1 MLKNSLLTVILSTS
15 ILLGACGNGT
25 GQEKKSALLSG
36 NIQGLMADELYLI
49 DLLQPKAGPID
60 TAFVDAD
67 GNFSFDIQ
75 PQDKGFYRV
84 TLSDQFALILPLK
97 GGEEVIVEGNS
108 SDFGSISVKGTADA
122 ERMIELNKFL
132 KKIAQEGQALEQE
145 FQQYANSP
153 NRDSIVEVFRERY
166 AKIEANKAD
175 HLRKMIDDDPSLFAN
190 LAVIE
195 QMPKQGE
202 DNIAYYKKVDEALN
216 EEYGSSAFYKN
227 FHAQVV
233 DLSRFSKGSE
243 VPEINLPNPQGEMV
257 PLSSLKGKVVLIDFW
272 ASWCKPC
279 RQENPNVVAAYQK
292 YKDKGFTVYG
302 VSLDRTKEAW
312 VKAIAQ
318 DNLTWTH
325 VSDLKFWQ
333 SEAAQAY
340 GVRGIPFALLID
352 EEGKVIGKNLRGP
365 ALHTKLEE
373 VLN

>member
-1 MLKNSLLTVILSTS
+1 MLKNSLLTITLLTS
-15 ILLGACGNGT
+15 ILMVACGSGT

-36 NIQGLMADELYLI
+36 NIQGLIANELYLI

-60 TAFVDAD
+60 TAYVDVD
-67 GNFSFDIQ
+67 GNFSFDAQ
-75 PQDKGFYRV
+75 PKDKGFYRV

-108 SDFGSISVKGTADA
+108 SDFSSISVKGTEDA
-122 ERMIELNKFL
+122 KSMIELNKFL
-132 KKIAQEGQALEQE
+132 REIAQKGQALEQE
-145 FQQYANSP
+145 FQQFANSP
-153 NRDSIVEVFRERY
+153 NRDSIIEVFRERY
-166 AKIEANKAD
+166 AKIESNKAD
-175 HLRKMIDDDPSLFAN
+175 RLKKMIDDDPSLFAN

-195 QMPKQGE
+195 QMPKQGA
-202 DNIAYYKKVDEALN
+202 DNIEYYKKVDEALN
-216 EEYGSSAFYKN
+216 KEYASSPFYKN

-233 DLSRFSKGSE
+233 EMSRFSNGSD
-243 VPEINLPNPQGEMV
+243 VPEINLPNPDGEMV
-257 PLSSLKGKVVLIDFW
+257 ALSSLKGKVVLIDFW

-279 RQENPNVVAAYQK
+279 RRENPNVVAAYQK

-302 VSLDRTKEAW
+302 VSLDRTKDAW
-312 VKAIAQ
+312 VKAIQQ

-340 GVRGIPFALLID
+340 GVKGIPFALLID
-352 EEGKVIGKNLRGP
+352 EEGKVVGKNLRGP
-365 ALHTKLEE
+365 ALQKKLEE